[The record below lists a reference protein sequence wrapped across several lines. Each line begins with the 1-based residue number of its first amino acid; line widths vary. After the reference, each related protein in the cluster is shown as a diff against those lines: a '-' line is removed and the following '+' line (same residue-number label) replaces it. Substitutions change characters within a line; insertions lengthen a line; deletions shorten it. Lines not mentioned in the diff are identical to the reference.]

1 MVYSFEDVQ
10 ATLSGP
16 GGVASLGAGAAVAKE
31 GITVDFIEDKDAMI
45 VGADGKAVHSLRAS
59 KAAKITVRLMKTS
72 PQNAVLSQMYNT
84 QIASSLFW
92 GQNLLTVTNPVTGDD
107 YPCTEVAFAK
117 FPAITWAEDPNLN
130 EWTFNAGQADP
141 QLGVGI

>member
-10 ATLSGP
+10 ATLTGP

-31 GITVDFIEDKDAMI
+31 GITVDFTEDKDAMI

-59 KAAKITVRLMKTS
+59 KAARITVRLMKTS

-117 FPAITWAEDPNLN
+117 FPSITWAEDPNMN